1 MNAIIDILAEALS
14 AYWKALG
21 KTWAKL
27 LAVFLPANIFLVWIR
42 AQTAM
47 RFDAGDGIPAI
58 ALRPERHVSLLINLT
73 LGVLALV
80 IIARAAWQ
88 TLAKP
93 SDEADVSRSLVA
105 SIGRTFGTVMLLC
118 FLVGAYL
125 FVALVGI
132 YFLLPKIVGLFGLSV
147 PSAVGIMQILFLV
160 VALAGLFAILTR
172 WMLAVTLSALFRM
185 SGFRATDMSVAL
197 LRGRMWKSLFYAV
210 GAGLVAAAFRAVPQ
224 VVYYCD
230 VIGFAHPFT
239 ESAACGKLAWAALMV
254 LSGVLMNL
262 ASLFVVVAFVV
273 YIRRLKEPAE
283 DALASPRRAVMC
295 LVAAGALLAVGL
307 TEVLGV
313 RASRSGRDFGR
324 ADDARVFRMENMD
337 VETEVKELSED
348 GDVLFRM
355 IFKSAIGGRWYE
367 KRALQDVLS
376 RRRII
381 WAEIPF
387 CSHCGWAYDYS
398 SDCKSHEFDVFV
410 RKHFVGGVGKSGVEY
425 PAYSVKLSPR
435 DSTRAPTPKEHELVG
450 TRPRFRR
457 CQQLGSTGCNRISFV
472 GVVSQDA
479 GKMI

>member
-88 TLAKP
+88 TIAKP

-147 PSAVGIMQILFLV
+147 SSAVGIMQMLFLV

-273 YIRRLKEPAE
+273 YIRRIKEPAE

-313 RASRSGRDFGR
+313 RASRSGRDFG
-324 ADDARVFRMENMD
+324 
-337 VETEVKELSED
+337 
-348 GDVLFRM
+348 
-355 IFKSAIGGRWYE
+355 
-367 KRALQDVLS
+367 DVLS

-410 RKHFVGGVGKSGVEY
+410 RKHFVGGVGKSGIEY

-435 DSTRAPTPKEHELVG
+435 DSTRAPTPKEHELVVESARKTPSRDKTPISPMSAVG
-450 TRPRFRR
+450 LNWLQSYSVCGRGIPRRR
-457 CQQLGSTGCNRISFV
+457 
-472 GVVSQDA
+472 
-479 GKMI
+479 KK

>member
-27 LAVFLPANIFLVWIR
+27 LAVFLPANIVLVWIR

-88 TLAKP
+88 TIAKP

-147 PSAVGIMQILFLV
+147 SSAVGIMQMLFLV

-273 YIRRLKEPAE
+273 YIRRIKEPAE

-313 RASRSGRDFGR
+313 RASRSGRDFG
-324 ADDARVFRMENMD
+324 
-337 VETEVKELSED
+337 
-348 GDVLFRM
+348 
-355 IFKSAIGGRWYE
+355 
-367 KRALQDVLS
+367 DVLS

-435 DSTRAPTPKEHELVG
+435 DSTRAPTPKEHELVVESARKTPSRDKTPISPMSAVG
-450 TRPRFRR
+450 LNWLQSYSVCGRGIPRRR
-457 CQQLGSTGCNRISFV
+457 
-472 GVVSQDA
+472 
-479 GKMI
+479 KK

>member
-1 MNAIIDILAEALS
+1 MAEALS

-88 TLAKP
+88 TIAKP

-147 PSAVGIMQILFLV
+147 SSAVGIMQMLFLV

-273 YIRRLKEPAE
+273 YIRRIKEPAE

-313 RASRSGRDFGR
+313 RASRSGRDFG
-324 ADDARVFRMENMD
+324 
-337 VETEVKELSED
+337 
-348 GDVLFRM
+348 
-355 IFKSAIGGRWYE
+355 
-367 KRALQDVLS
+367 DVLS

-435 DSTRAPTPKEHELVG
+435 DSTRAPTPKEHELVVESARKTPSRDKTPISPMSAVG
-450 TRPRFRR
+450 LNWLQSYSVCGRGIPRRR
-457 CQQLGSTGCNRISFV
+457 
-472 GVVSQDA
+472 
-479 GKMI
+479 KK

>member
-88 TLAKP
+88 TIAKP

-147 PSAVGIMQILFLV
+147 SSAVGIMQMLFLV

-273 YIRRLKEPAE
+273 YIRRIKEPAE

-313 RASRSGRDFGR
+313 RASRSGRDFG
-324 ADDARVFRMENMD
+324 
-337 VETEVKELSED
+337 
-348 GDVLFRM
+348 
-355 IFKSAIGGRWYE
+355 
-367 KRALQDVLS
+367 DVLS

-435 DSTRAPTPKEHELVG
+435 DSTRAPTPKEHELVVESARKTPSRDKTPISPMSAVG
-450 TRPRFRR
+450 LNWLQSYSVCGRGIPRRR
-457 CQQLGSTGCNRISFV
+457 
-472 GVVSQDA
+472 
-479 GKMI
+479 KK